1 MTTHFHD
8 RHSAPAAPPTP
19 GTVPA
24 APPYNEAE
32 RLRLLADYQ
41 TLDAGTEQAFDDL
54 ATLAAA
60 VCHAPMAFITLVDQ
74 HRQVFKARQGLQAD
88 DMPRDMSFCAHA
100 ILTPDTL
107 MEVPDATQDGRFTT
121 NPLVTGP
128 PGIRFYA
135 GAPLVTPSGVAL
147 GTICIV
153 DHQPRRLTLDERRAL
168 KSLARQAVAQ
178 MELRQAVAD
187 LEMQGHTDGLTG
199 IGNRRAFDRSLR
211 ELWRRHAADQAPL
224 SLLMADLDHFKR
236 INDEFGHPAGDAV
249 LMQTARLLRDC
260 VRHSDIVARFG
271 GEEFAVL
278 LPGADLHAAMQV
290 AEKVRTALQASSWA
304 HRTVTASIGVSA
316 ATPQSEDDPATL
328 LARADR
334 ALYEA
339 KQNGRNQ
346 ACAFSGWA

>member
-8 RHSAPAAPPTP
+8 RHSAPAALPTP

-24 APPYNEAE
+24 AAPYNEAE
-32 RLRLLADYQ
+32 RLRLLADYR

-60 VCHAPMAFITLVDQ
+60 VCRAPMAFITLVDQ

-211 ELWRRHAADQAPL
+211 ELWRRHAAVQAPL